1 MTTEQDYQVTHE
13 GEIYFVRIDEDGAVI
28 TVSDKDKNPV
38 DLDEDVKET
47 IANKG
52 LDLYD
57 EAKESD
63 LDEEEDG
70 DEEEKEESE

>member
-13 GEIYFVRIDEDGAVI
+13 GEVYFVRIDEDGAVI
-28 TVSDKDKNPV
+28 TISDKDKNPV

-57 EAKESD
+57 EAKEND
-63 LDEEEDG
+63 LDEDED
-70 DEEEKEESE
+70 DEGEKEEA